1 MPVLPATGLKLIA
14 DETYKFPIT
23 ELGVHPE
30 KLIAIKAT
38 VCVSAVLAAF

>member
-38 VCVSAVLAAF
+38 VCDKGVFEAF